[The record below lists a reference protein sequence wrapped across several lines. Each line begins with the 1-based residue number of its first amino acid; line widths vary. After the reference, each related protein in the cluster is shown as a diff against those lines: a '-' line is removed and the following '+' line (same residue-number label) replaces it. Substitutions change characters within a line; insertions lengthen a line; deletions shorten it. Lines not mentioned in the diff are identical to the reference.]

1 MFKNQGAKYF
11 SSTGNQII
19 AITDLNS
26 IRAKLTNEF
35 VGITFCIVLF
45 QLLVSMD
52 HPNLRSMQDYNTKP
66 VFNIA

>member
-35 VGITFCIVLF
+35 VGITFCIV
-45 QLLVSMD
+45 VSVI
-52 HPNLRSMQDYNTKP
+52 S
-66 VFNIA
+66 FNGPSKFKKYAGL